1 MPLLNIFLGGAL
13 SFLGFGLFF
22 AGLNPWIQ
30 IVVAITFLTASYIT
44 FKPSKLPTYALMAG
58 AGPLAALLTLF
69 RDKNDS
75 HFIGTS
81 IALSWLF
88 AVLAGSWLASKKK
101 NNKD

>member
-1 MPLLNIFLGGAL
+1 M
-13 SFLGFGLFF
+13 
-22 AGLNPWIQ
+22 
-30 IVVAITFLTASYIT
+30 T
-44 FKPSKLPTYALMAG
+44 G

-75 HFIGTS
+75 HIIGTS